1 MVIGMLGKL
10 QPWHLVCWALL
21 RTSLSLIWNTRKCS
35 FGLVSTQVNITT
47 PSYLK
52 TNKHKPLMVANF
64 ESCIMWRNF
73 FSTLLHFPLVIKL
86 ESFREILLSKFIL
99 LFHSIYQLYFYVYT
113 RFYLYLFNHY
123 KVINKAMCNFYAQW
137 TVRHVPLAFYKVFL
151 HERLKSW
158 EETNWVYIKFH
169 FQVITDQFLAFS
181 FPMALFSKRLLFAW
195 VSFQECR

>member
-47 PSYLK
+47 LSYLK

-64 ESCIMWRNF
+64 ESYIMWRNF

-113 RFYLYLFNHY
+113 RFYLHLFNHY

-151 HERLKSW
+151 RRR
-158 EETNWVYIKFH
+158 ETKRTESTWNF
-169 FQVITDQFLAFS
+169 T
-181 FPMALFSKRLLFAW
+181 SK
-195 VSFQECR
+195 

>member
-113 RFYLYLFNHY
+113 RFYLYLFNHHY
-123 KVINKAMCNFYAQW
+123 KQSNVQFLCSVNCKTCSVSILQGILTW
-137 TVRHVPLAFYKVFL
+137 TIEIVRRNELSL
-151 HERLKSW
+151 HEISLPSNYW
-158 EETNWVYIKFH
+158 SVS
-169 FQVITDQFLAFS
+169 S
-181 FPMALFSKRLLFAW
+181 F
-195 VSFQECR
+195 